1 MLDNDYRGK
10 LKEQAEF
17 YKQLFL
23 DGEIDVVYAKD
34 MIMPYINILNRERE
48 KLSKAY
54 GRYLPTI
61 TFDKFIKST

>member
-1 MLDNDYRGK
+1 MLNNDYRGK

-17 YKQLFL
+17 YRQLFL
-23 DGEIDVVYAKD
+23 DGEIDVIYAKD

-61 TFDKFIKST
+61 TFEKFLKTY

>member
-1 MLDNDYRGK
+1 MFNNNK
-10 LKEQAEF
+10 ENLKNQAEF

-23 DGEIDVVYAKD
+23 DGEIDVNTTKEMV
-34 MIMPYINILNRERE
+34 MPYINILCMERE

-61 TFDKFIKST
+61 TFEKFMKHT

>member
-1 MLDNDYRGK
+1 MFNNNK
-10 LKEQAEF
+10 ENLKNQAEF

-23 DGEIDVVYAKD
+23 DGEIDVNTTKEMV
-34 MIMPYINILNRERE
+34 MPYINILCIERE

-61 TFDKFIKST
+61 TFEKFMKHT